1 MPVASTAEIAVWSAM
16 TGAVVLLSLGAAAEL
31 AIQRSVIAFRGF
43 IFIVLTG
50 TSAVLMCGLPQ
61 MLLPDLDAQW
71 LMPLKAALGPLASAL
86 ALYYLGLWVGLVRE
100 DRLVRWIMLYGS
112 IAILVAAI
120 GLVALASYGAL
131 ADVQLIGL
139 SGGVTYIAV
148 VFGAVIA
155 LRSATLG
162 DDLSRWMSLA
172 CVFMAAMVAG
182 LYAKGLDMYGAS
194 IAGAG
199 LLMWALTAVST
210 VVYFL
215 MSIGLTTA
223 RNRELRR
230 LHRMASTG
238 RADDETALGLPRGG
252 QLIAKVDDALWR
264 SARVKRECLVAA
276 INVANLYEPDAVA
289 GPSVQPQILV
299 ALAARIRRSVGF
311 RNVVGLYHA
320 RCFILVVSAVQDP
333 RRGTLLTTRLLNTL
347 RLPVRLDRGRSV
359 HTFGPQIGIGVVRLA
374 GSGHDALRVINKA
387 EHLAIEA
394 SQMGGMRAVHWDGPQ
409 VPDSEQEPAV
419 GDASAH

>member
-1 MPVASTAEIAVWSAM
+1 M
-16 TGAVVLLSLGAAAEL
+16 TGAMLLLSLGAAAEL

-43 IFIVLTG
+43 IFISLTG

-61 MLLPDLDAQW
+61 MLAPSLGAQW
-71 LMPLKAALGPLASAL
+71 LLPLKAALAPLASAV

-100 DRLVRWIMLYGS
+100 DRLVRWIMLYGC
-112 IAILVAAI
+112 AAVLVAAI
-120 GLVALASYGAL
+120 AVVSLALHATAL
-131 ADVQLIGL
+131 DDIQLIAL
-139 SGGVTYIAV
+139 SGCVTSIAV

-162 DDLSRWMSLA
+162 DELSRWMSLA
-172 CVFMAAMVAG
+172 CVFMAAMVSG
-182 LYAKGLDMYGAS
+182 LYAKALDMQ
-194 IAGAG
+194 GAG
-199 LLMWALTAVST
+199 IDGTGLPVWVLTAVAT
-210 VVYFL
+210 VIYFL

-230 LHRMASTG
+230 LNRMASTG

-264 SARVKRECLVAA
+264 SARVKRDCLVAA
-276 INVANLYEPDAVA
+276 INVANLYEPDWVA

-299 ALAARIRRSVGF
+299 SLAARIRRSVGF

-320 RCFILVVSAVQDP
+320 RCFILVISAVQDP
-333 RRGTLLTTRLLNTL
+333 RRDTLLTTRLLNTL
-347 RLPVRLDRGRSV
+347 RLPIRLDRGRHV
-359 HTFGPQIGIGVVRLA
+359 HTFGPHIGIGVVRLA

-387 EHLAIEA
+387 EHLAIAA
-394 SQMGGMRAVHWDGPQ
+394 SQAGGMLAVHWDGVQ
-409 VPDSEQEPAV
+409 APDSEQAPAV
-419 GDASAH
+419 DDTATDSTGAPGELSP